1 MGPLSYRLAYLTA
14 KNQHG
19 GVMLI
24 QAAATRWASNVDLLE
39 SVIKNRSTIEAAI
52 LLLRAQNFDW
62 DGNELM
68 YLWELDFFPLLEK
81 LARLLC
87 LWICFAHQDPGFR
100 PLRRLACVAG
110 LLPFE
115 RPSAL
120 FRGGHLFD
128 G

>member
-1 MGPLSYRLAYLTA
+1 MGPLSHRLAYLTA

-24 QAAATRWASNVDLLE
+24 QAVATRWASNVDLLE

-68 YLWELDFFPLLEK
+68 YLWELDFFPMLEK
-81 LARLLC
+81 ISQVTVSVDLLC
-87 LWICFAHQDPGFR
+87 ASGPWVSASASPG
-100 PLRRLACVAG
+100 LRCR
-110 LLPFE
+110 
-115 RPSAL
+115 SIAL
-120 FRGGHLFD
+120 
-128 G
+128 